1 MKARQYATDLEGIF
15 ISEEIHANKAKSIAA
30 ELRRLSKVEEAARAL
45 TNLFRDVDDVALQS
59 IHIRNLKQALEHQ

>member
-30 ELRRLSKVEEAARAL
+30 ELRRLAKIEEAARAL
-45 TNLFRDVDDVALQS
+45 TDLFSDADLQS
-59 IHIRNLKQALEHQ
+59 VHIRNLKQALEAK